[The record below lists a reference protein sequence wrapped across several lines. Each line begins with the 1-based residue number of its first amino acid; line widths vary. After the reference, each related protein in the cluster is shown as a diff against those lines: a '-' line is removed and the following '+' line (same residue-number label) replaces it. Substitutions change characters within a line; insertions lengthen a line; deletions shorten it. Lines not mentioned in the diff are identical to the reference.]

1 MKEYRYEQ
9 EQAVITKTGI
19 EFFLQKMPNS
29 VGRVNPHVHSAIEI
43 LYIVKG
49 RFRMFADDTEV
60 VVGEGCTVLFRSNAV
75 HKIFPLS
82 PGESFYYVLKVKP
95 ALIMDFSSPD
105 ERGSY
110 LMDLALRTG
119 DRKVMWTA
127 KESEDSGISAEIL
140 NIAKEAER
148 RDYGYDI
155 AMKAGAARVLLA
167 ILRDTRPIE
176 SRLDCGLS
184 ENNIRRIYD
193 VTVYIN
199 SHYGENLTAA
209 DCAARA
215 IMSVS
220 YFSRCFAKV
229 TGKSFKDYLNTV
241 RVGHAEK
248 ALATTDRSVTE
259 IAADCGFSN
268 VSYFISVY
276 KKLKGITPL
285 AARKA

>member
-9 EQAVITKTGI
+9 EHAVITKTGI

-49 RFRMFADDTEV
+49 KFRMFADDTEV
-60 VVGEGCTVLFRSNAV
+60 VVGEGCTVLFRSNTV

-82 PGESFYYVLKVKP
+82 PGESFYYVLKIKP
-95 ALIMDFSSPD
+95 TLIMDFSSPD

-110 LMDLALRTG
+110 LMDLALGTG

-127 KESEDSGISAEIL
+127 KEAEDSGISAEIL
-140 NIAKEAER
+140 KIANEAEQQ
-148 RDYGYDI
+148 DYGYDI

-199 SHYGENLTAA
+199 SHYGENLTAS
-209 DCAARA
+209 DCASRA

-241 RVGHAEK
+241 RVSHAEK